1 MLTLANPPDRLQDRM
16 LDNLVRSLGKSDFS
30 DVKANLDG
38 LKPPEPIFGSRPDV
52 TAWKD
57 CEYIFDLETPV
68 SVKGAHCGI
77 KWRDF
82 GTYARNFDA
91 RFCVIVPESA
101 ALIARIRL
109 ALMEIEADVFTI

>member
-1 MLTLANPPDRLQDRM
+1 MDMSSPTAIRPQDTM
-16 LDNLVRSLGKSDFS
+16 LDGLVRSLGKSDFTH
-30 DVKANLDG
+30 VKARLDG
-38 LKPPEPIFGSRPDV
+38 LTPPDPIYGSRPDV

-57 CEYIFDLETPV
+57 REYIFDLETDV

-82 GTYARNFDA
+82 GRYARDFDA
-91 RFCVIVPESA
+91 RFFVVVPEAS

-109 ALMEIEADVFTI
+109 ALLDIEAEVLTI

>member
-1 MLTLANPPDRLQDRM
+1 MLTPSTSPSRTQDRM

-30 DVKANLDG
+30 DIKARMDG
-38 LKPPEPIFGSRPDV
+38 LTPPDPIYGSRPDV

-57 CEYIFDLETPV
+57 REYIFDLETDV

-82 GTYARNFDA
+82 GCYARDFDA
-91 RFCVIVPESA
+91 RFFVVVPEAS

-109 ALMEIEADVFTI
+109 ALLGIEAEVLTI